1 MNPILL
7 TSGTMLALN
16 MLRGKQVKSPLPSFK
31 GIIET
36 VHYLPGRVRFHI
48 PLLKEDKG
56 LAAKLGKQLKSIKV
70 VKQVEVNP
78 AIGMARITYDSDE
91 VAPII
96 LMGAVM
102 KLLGLDQK
110 LNEPRSGSLREQFN
124 AGIKVAN
131 DAIIDTTNGLL
142 DFNSLV
148 ALLLLGGAAY
158 SIRGNLAKL
167 TSPPAVTLAWWGFN
181 RMTGMRGE

>member
-7 TSGTMLALN
+7 GSGAMLALS
-16 MLRGKQVKSPLPSFK
+16 MLRGKQAKCPLPSFK

-36 VHYLPGRVRFHI
+36 VHFLPGRVRFYI
-48 PLLKEDKG
+48 PLLEKDKDR
-56 LAAKLGKQLKSIKV
+56 AADLEKQLKSLKV
-70 VKQVEVNP
+70 VKRVEVKP
-78 AIGMARITYDSDE
+78 AIGMARITYEDEE

-110 LNEPRSGSLREQFN
+110 LNEPRSGSLPNQFN

-131 DAIIDTTNGLL
+131 DVIFDSTNGLL
-142 DFNSLV
+142 DFNSLLS
-148 ALLLLGGAAY
+148 LLLLGGAVY
-158 SIRGNLAKL
+158 KVRGSLANLTA
-167 TSPPAVTLAWWGFN
+167 PPAITLAWWAFN
-181 RMTGMRGE
+181 RMTGMRAE